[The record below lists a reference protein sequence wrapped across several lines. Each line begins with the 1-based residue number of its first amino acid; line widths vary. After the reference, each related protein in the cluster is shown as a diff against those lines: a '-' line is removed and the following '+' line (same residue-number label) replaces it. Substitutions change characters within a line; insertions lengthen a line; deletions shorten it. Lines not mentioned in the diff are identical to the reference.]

1 MFTHLKICGITTH
14 EDALAAAELG
24 IAFLGFNFVEKSP
37 RYVVPEKAK
46 AIIRDLPAMVNT
58 VGILVKATLKDCLKI
73 VETTGVKFLQIYQPL
88 DFDDFGLLPVPVI
101 AAYRL
106 KNGDTL
112 DYRPGNEHYVLL
124 DAFAP
129 NVYGGTG
136 KRLNWSKIPAS
147 VPRERL
153 VLAGGI
159 TPQNILEA
167 LNTVNPAI
175 IDVAS
180 GAEKA
185 PGHKDVEKMRAL
197 QKAVLTFNILKMN
210 SLQHYL
216 LNK

>member
-1 MFTHLKICGITTH
+1 M
-14 EDALAAAELG
+14 
-24 IAFLGFNFVEKSP
+24 
-37 RYVVPEKAK
+37 
-46 AIIRDLPAMVNT
+46 
-58 VGILVKATLKDCLKI
+58 
-73 VETTGVKFLQIYQPL
+73 
-88 DFDDFGLLPVPVI
+88 
-101 AAYRL
+101 
-106 KNGDTL
+106 
-112 DYRPGNEHYVLL
+112 LL